1 MTNKELIDKYPW
13 LYIRRDYDFDM
24 DTYSIPENPDYEF
37 TWLDA
42 IPDGW
47 RKAFGEMMVEEID
60 QELRKHD
67 FVDKFEILQVKEKY
81 GEFRMYCGGAPREVH
96 RIIQKYE
103 VISRHICMVCG
114 KPDVHI
120 REDGWIWPQ
129 CRECYEKDDYNHLP
143 YEEVVHIDENPK
155 IPDSYKVTS
164 WSKDEGENVT
174 EYDISET
181 VAEIRRRWEAKCY

>member
-13 LYIRRDYDFDM
+13 LYIRRDYDFDT
-24 DTYSIPENPDYEF
+24 DTYSIPENPDYKC

-42 IPDGW
+42 MPDGW

-60 QELRKHD
+60 NELRKHD
-67 FVDKFEILQVKEKY
+67 FVDKFEILEVKEKY
-81 GEFRMYCGGAPREVH
+81 GELRMYCGGAPREVH

-103 VISRHICMVCG
+103 VISRNVCMVCG

-129 CRECYEKDDYNHLP
+129 CRECYEKDDYHHLP
-143 YEEVVHIDENPK
+143 YEEVVYIDEDPN

-164 WSKDEGENVT
+164 WSNDEGEKVT

-181 VAEIRRRWEAKCY
+181 VGEIRRRWKDNEY